1 MLYYEKRLLGL
12 PLLLRGVGSVLPRAV
27 FPALVAAG
35 LSLVFELTV
44 PHEVLAELFVHPY
57 PFQVFAY
64 IVAFALVFRTNV
76 GYNRYWEGRTQA
88 AQMASKWGDAAA
100 GALSY
105 DMHARDDNEEI
116 VRARAE
122 WQALLIHR
130 FSLLHALAMQ
140 YVRRERDLDTLSL
153 AREDN
158 SEDSHEASLG
168 FSTPSR
174 RQSTPARASILS
186 PGSLL
191 SPTRPPRTPTADS
204 LPQNLSLTRERSD
217 TAVAASQ
224 ERNRRS
230 STYVEQ
236 SARQSIAASKTAK
249 LQVSASRVFSRLPVL
264 GGVDADETR
273 VLREVNDRVGFV
285 FELLLSQLN
294 ARHADGGLWVPP
306 PILSRTHQVLSDG
319 MLGFQQMRKVE
330 DTPFP
335 FPYAQIVAFF
345 LCVFTLLFPLIAAS
359 KISTEDPY
367 TFWIAPLLS
376 FFTVGAYWGLHE
388 VARDLED
395 PFISALGRPGPND
408 LPAATL
414 QRDFNQRLRACW
426 DALRATDAAQRASG
440 AAPLG
445 NAPGLRVLEQW
456 KHPEAASKRKFSRTT
471 SARVTFQDA
480 NADDDAP
487 AAAPEHS
494 GWNASSR
501 SVVISGNPGI
511 MSPVELDIA
520 GVTSRD

>member
-191 SPTRPPRTPTADS
+191 SPTRPPRTPCG
-204 LPQNLSLTRERSD
+204 RM
-217 TAVAASQ
+217 AA
-224 ERNRRS
+224 
-230 STYVEQ
+230 
-236 SARQSIAASKTAK
+236 
-249 LQVSASRVFSRLPVL
+249 
-264 GGVDADETR
+264 
-273 VLREVNDRVGFV
+273 
-285 FELLLSQLN
+285 
-294 ARHADGGLWVPP
+294 
-306 PILSRTHQVLSDG
+306 
-319 MLGFQQMRKVE
+319 
-330 DTPFP
+330 
-335 FPYAQIVAFF
+335 
-345 LCVFTLLFPLIAAS
+345 
-359 KISTEDPY
+359 
-367 TFWIAPLLS
+367 
-376 FFTVGAYWGLHE
+376 
-388 VARDLED
+388 
-395 PFISALGRPGPND
+395 
-408 LPAATL
+408 
-414 QRDFNQRLRACW
+414 
-426 DALRATDAAQRASG
+426 
-440 AAPLG
+440 
-445 NAPGLRVLEQW
+445 
-456 KHPEAASKRKFSRTT
+456 
-471 SARVTFQDA
+471 
-480 NADDDAP
+480 
-487 AAAPEHS
+487 
-494 GWNASSR
+494 
-501 SVVISGNPGI
+501 
-511 MSPVELDIA
+511 
-520 GVTSRD
+520 